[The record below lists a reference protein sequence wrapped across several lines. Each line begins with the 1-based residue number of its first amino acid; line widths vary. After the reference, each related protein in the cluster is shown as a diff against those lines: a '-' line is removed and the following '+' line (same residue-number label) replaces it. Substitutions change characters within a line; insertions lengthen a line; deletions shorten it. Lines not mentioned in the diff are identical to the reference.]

1 VLDGD
6 HVRVIHGIPGRHHL
20 RVAADVGTT
29 FPLHCSAKGRAILA
43 AYPPGVAARMLPD
56 ELERFTDKTVT
67 DRAEVLRILDE
78 VRKTGIAY
86 NREEAT
92 RGICT
97 AAIAVRA
104 PSSALLAVSVPVPSQ
119 RYWDLEDKLTRVLL
133 DVREEAAATLPA
145 VGANS

>member
-1 VLDGD
+1 M
-6 HVRVIHGIPGRHHL
+6 GI
-20 RVAADVGTT
+20 RVAADVGGT

-43 AYPPGVAARMLPD
+43 AYPAEVAARMLPD
-56 ELERFTDKTVT
+56 VLERFTDKTLT
-67 DRAEVLRILDE
+67 DRAAVLDMLAT

-104 PSSALLAVSVPVPSQ
+104 PSGALLAISVPVPTQ
-119 RYWDLEDKLTRVLL
+119 RYLDLEDKLTRVLL
-133 DVREEAAATLPA
+133 EIREEALA
-145 VGANS
+145 VLGPLEGRP